1 MEIKEKA
8 FAKINISLDVV
19 SKMENGWHEMR
30 MVMQSVSFHDDIKIL
45 VVPGD
50 GKVKVYT
57 DREYIPD
64 DERNIA
70 YRAARIFLDE
80 CNIQGFDVNIDIH
93 KRIPARAGLGG
104 GSSDGAAVLR
114 GLNRAFNSKL
124 SRETL
129 EKMGEKLGSDVPF
142 CVAGGTVLATGT
154 GTTLKRL
161 KPMPDCWV
169 LICKPKFSS
178 STPELFSLI
187 DCGKIKCRPDTQG
200 ILTAI
205 EEENIRDVGQRLFNV
220 FEDVLKCGRDTINK
234 IKNVM
239 YDNKAIGACMT
250 GTGSAVYGL
259 FTDKSQAEKAYAA
272 LKQDY
277 KSCYLCGMKK
287 EIKI

>member
-1 MEIKEKA
+1 
-8 FAKINISLDVV
+8 
-19 SKMENGWHEMR
+19 
-30 MVMQSVSFHDDIKIL
+30 
-45 VVPGD
+45 
-50 GKVKVYT
+50 
-57 DREYIPD
+57 
-64 DERNIA
+64 
-70 YRAARIFLDE
+70 
-80 CNIQGFDVNIDIH
+80 
-93 KRIPARAGLGG
+93 
-104 GSSDGAAVLR
+104 
-114 GLNRAFNSKL
+114 
-124 SRETL
+124 
-129 EKMGEKLGSDVPF
+129 
-142 CVAGGTVLATGT
+142 
-154 GTTLKRL
+154 
-161 KPMPDCWV
+161 MPDCWV

-277 KSCYLCGMKK
+277 KSCYLCEMKK